1 MKRRDELAR
10 RSTTESF
17 HDDIPRPVP
26 VLERSPRDE
35 GVDVLAEG
43 LWTLIRQGRGLAAGR
58 FPALRGVTTNL
69 SD

>member
-1 MKRRDELAR
+1 MKRRDEQAK

-17 HDDIPRPVP
+17 HDDIPRLVP

-35 GVDVLAEG
+35 VVDVLAEG
-43 LWTLIRQGRGLAAGR
+43 LWTLICQGRGPAAGR